1 LEKLKMANLNLWGK
15 AYALSGTVTAV
26 ITVGDTEVFNG
37 PVTTTATSTPSHAVA
52 EAIASVTIDD
62 AVMGTKTS
70 VGISTS
76 GGDII
81 LMGFGDADNPD
92 GASPGQLKSNV
103 SVDGGSSYSPTD
115 ESILAEGIVVEEGS
129 TPGEFHITIADGWQV
144 TFDNEFPE
152 LPSPEPTSE

>member
-1 LEKLKMANLNLWGK
+1 MADLKLWGK

-37 PVTTTATSTPSHAVA
+37 SVTTTAASTPSHAVA
-52 EAIASVTIDD
+52 EAIAALTVDD
-62 AVMGTKTS
+62 AVMGTTANVGVS
-70 VGISTS
+70 VS
-76 GGDII
+76 GGDLV

-103 SVDGGSSYSPTD
+103 SVNGGATYSPTD
-115 ESILAEGIVVEEGS
+115 EDMLAEGIVVEEGS

-144 TFDNEFPE
+144 TFDNEFPA
-152 LPSPEPTSE
+152 LPAPAPEEPAVA